1 MNKEEKFL
9 LLTLIGNDG
18 SLDNFQKLGYD
29 SSTITDLIE
38 KEISVENATFEGES
52 LKLTEKGKNSL
63 NELAKSLDYSL
74 VEKTI
79 SPLLSAKASF
89 PKNQIYVPGED
100 EIDF

>member
-9 LLTLIGNDG
+9 LLTLIDNDG

-52 LKLTEKGKNSL
+52 LKLTEKGKKSL

-89 PKNQIYVPGED
+89 PKNQIYIPGED